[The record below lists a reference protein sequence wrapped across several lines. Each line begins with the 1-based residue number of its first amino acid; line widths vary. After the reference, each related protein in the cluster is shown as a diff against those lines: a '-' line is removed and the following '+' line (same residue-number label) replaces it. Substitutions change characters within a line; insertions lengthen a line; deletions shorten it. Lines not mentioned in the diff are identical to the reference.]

1 MFIKNFSLR
10 FLTFTLLSVFF
21 LFTGITQATE
31 RLQHQLEPGDQLQ
44 ITIFGHPDL
53 SGKFEVDSMGTL
65 SLPLILKTQAEGLTL
80 KELEDAIIAKLQP
93 DYIKD
98 PKITIEILNY
108 HPFYIIGEVNRPGSY
123 PYVNGLTVKRAIA
136 LAGGHTYRAKKNK
149 ALLSRANDPENKD
162 VSADYDTTILP
173 GDTIEIPE
181 RFW

>member
-1 MFIKNFSLR
+1 MFIKNFSLK
-10 FLTFTLLSVFF
+10 FLTVILLSALF
-21 LFTGITQATE
+21 LLTGLVQAKE

-44 ITIFGHPDL
+44 ITIFNHPDL

-80 KELEDAIIAKLQP
+80 KELEDSIIAKLQP

-98 PKITIEILNY
+98 PKITIEVLNY
-108 HPFYIIGEVNRPGSY
+108 HPFYIIGEVTRPGSY
-123 PYVNGLTVKRAIA
+123 PYVHGLTVMRAIA

-149 ALLSRANDPENKD
+149 ALLSRANDSDKKEI
-162 VSADYDTTILP
+162 SADYDTAILP